1 LKSIVL
7 LSSGLDSTVNFLMAL
22 RETKILLSLTF
33 DYGQKARER
42 EIYFSKKICER
53 YKVPHKV
60 IYLDFL
66 REINKSALGDKGN
79 IPLLSESDFSKE
91 EILRETAQAVW
102 VPNRNGLFLNIAACF
117 AESLEADL
125 IVTGFNRE
133 EAQTFP
139 DNSKEFLTEANKF
152 FTYSTLR
159 KPKVISY
166 TQDLNKKELVE
177 KGIGL
182 GLPFELIWSCYL
194 GEELMCG
201 TCESC
206 QRLWRATEG
215 TPAHNIV
222 RERMRKCLR

>member
-1 LKSIVL
+1 MKSIVL

-22 RETKILLSLTF
+22 KETKVLLSLTF
-33 DYGQKARER
+33 DYGQKAGEK
-42 EIYFSKKICER
+42 EVYFSKKICKR
-53 YKVPHKV
+53 YKVPHKI

-66 REINKSALGDKGN
+66 KEINKSGLGGGRK
-79 IPLLSESDFSKE
+79 IPLLSEGDFAKE
-91 EILRETAQAVW
+91 EILKESARSVW

-117 AESLEADL
+117 AESLDADL

-139 DNSKEFLTEANKF
+139 DNSREFLIEANKF
-152 FTYSTLR
+152 FTYSTFK

-177 KGIGL
+177 KGIEL
-182 GLPFELIWSCYL
+182 GIPFGFIWSCYL

-201 TCESC
+201 KCESC
-206 QRLWRATEG
+206 QRLLRATKG
-215 TPAHNIV
+215 TPAHSIV
-222 RERMRKCLR
+222 RKRMRNA